1 MQNRDRKTAKK
12 QPFSK
17 NIQQRWTNIVT
28 ATITAVENTLENQSK
43 ITMSIKRS
51 MNYLSFKKPVKLQPL
66 SKDEKEKE
74 DLHMKRN
81 KVITKVHII
90 KIITKIQIIM
100 LIKKN

>member
-1 MQNRDRKTAKK
+1 
-12 QPFSK
+12 
-17 NIQQRWTNIVT
+17 
-28 ATITAVENTLENQSK
+28 
-43 ITMSIKRS
+43 

-90 KIITKIQIIM
+90 EIITKIQIIM